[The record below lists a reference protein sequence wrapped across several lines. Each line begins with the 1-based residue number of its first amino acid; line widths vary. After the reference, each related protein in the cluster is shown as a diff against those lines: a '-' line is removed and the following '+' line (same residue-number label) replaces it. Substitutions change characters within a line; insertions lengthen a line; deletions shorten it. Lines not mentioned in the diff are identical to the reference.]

1 MLGTTEILVIGAVG
15 MFLFGAGKLKTW
27 VKDLKDIK
35 NEWEKPTTTNTK

>member
-1 MLGTTEILVIGAVG
+1 

-35 NEWEKPTTTNTK
+35 ATWETPAKLETAK